1 MSAYREHAL
10 QQTCATYLGRALPLD
25 ATWTSVDM
33 ATDQHMDV
41 IAGARRK
48 SRGLRSGWPDVQAIW
63 RGQFYGIELKIDA
76 GKQSDNQC
84 AIQAEIERAGGKYA
98 ICRSVEDVEAQLIAW
113 GFPLRAHT
121 MMAADYDT
129 RRETRIMAPKKATR
143 KPRAKPTTA
152 RGIKNGN
159 WSQRPP
165 SAR

>member
-1 MSAYREHAL
+1 
-10 QQTCATYLGRALPLD
+10 
-25 ATWTSVDM
+25 
-33 ATDQHMDV
+33 
-41 IAGARRK
+41 
-48 SRGLRSGWPDVQAIW
+48 VQAIW
-63 RGQFYGIELKIDA
+63 RGQFYGVELKIDA

-113 GFPLRAHT
+113 GFPLRAT
-121 MMAADYDT
+121 TMAAGEYDA
-129 RRETRIMAPKKATR
+129 RREARKTAPKKAY